1 MHPNLIAALA
11 EDRRKS
17 CPSGAVTE
25 QPHHPCRKCLARL
38 VWRRHTSR
46 PPRSALQRPAGRQTR
61 ARARI
66 FAAATSMLRIISKGA
81 RS

>member
-1 MHPNLIAALA
+1 MHANLIAALA

-17 CPSGAVTE
+17 CPCSAVTE
-25 QPHHPCRKCLARL
+25 QPYDLFRQRPARL

-46 PPRSALQRPAGRQTR
+46 SPRSAVRLPDDRQTP
-61 ARARI
+61 ARVW
-66 FAAATSMLRIISKGA
+66 AAATSLLRITSKGG